1 MTWSGVVSSLSSIL
15 PTSQVFTSGYV
26 NMETILH
33 FFYKITNERGTKT
46 VFTYTHVKWFY
57 GQSEYAYYLHY
68 FIILFVV
75 YFARLARNFATSA
88 TSLSALKKS
97 CTVRSELKFYWLFL
111 IDYGVSLYI
120 NFALAFQLSIPS
132 TAHRKLTLSIYHQI
146 LTSNNVVC
154 SSSYKEENIYKSN
167 MLL

>member
-1 MTWSGVVSSLSSIL
+1 MGEHEISIGKHDMKWSGFQFIENSVYIHSCKMVLWPIRACVLFALFYNSFCCLLCKVSKEFCHLC
-15 PTSQVFTSGYV
+15 
-26 NMETILH
+26 
-33 FFYKITNERGTKT
+33 
-46 VFTYTHVKWFY
+46 
-57 GQSEYAYYLHY
+57 
-68 FIILFVV
+68 
-75 YFARLARNFATSA
+75 